1 MWALSFSDG
10 FLLGTCRFGQ
20 ALKPGRPEIS
30 GESGVAMAEMDGIA
44 VGGGSWGGGGRKNR
58 AVCAGGGGA
67 GGQKEKTRSAPP
79 PRPARNQFGRQRR
92 LPARWVT
99 ELYG

>member
-44 VGGGSWGGGGRKNR
+44 VG
-58 AVCAGGGGA
+58 AGTGERTA
-67 GGQKEKTRSAPP
+67 K
-79 PRPARNQFGRQRR
+79 
-92 LPARWVT
+92 
-99 ELYG
+99 